1 MHSLEKDYGSVVHG
15 ENLYRPSF
23 FKAWIEDWVW
33 LVLYFLVYIRGLLL
47 LKGNTGPLRF
57 DKLR

>member
-23 FKAWIEDWVW
+23 FKAWIED
-33 LVLYFLVYIRGLLL
+33 LGLAC
-47 LKGNTGPLRF
+47 F
-57 DKLR
+57 VFFSVH

>member
-1 MHSLEKDYGSVVHG
+1 MHSLANDYGSVVHG

-33 LVLYFLVYIRGLLL
+33 LVLYFLVYIRGFYF
-47 LKGNTGPLRF
+47 KGQYRPSEI
-57 DKLR
+57 

>member
-1 MHSLEKDYGSVVHG
+1 MITDL
-15 ENLYRPSF
+15 LYMGRIFTGQVSSKLGLKIGF
-23 FKAWIEDWVW
+23 GLFCI
-33 LVLYFLVYIRGLLL
+33 FLVYIRGLLL